1 MPLAL
6 FDLDNTLITDDS
18 DFWWGQYLVDQK
30 IVNAHEYGEKNRLF
44 FEDYERGELDID
56 QYLKFALRP
65 LSRFST
71 EQLHQWREHFIEQHI
86 RPIIAKGAPAL
97 IEKHR
102 QRGDTLMIVSATNLF
117 VTEPIA
123 ELLEIP
129 HILATEPE
137 MKEGRYTGEY
147 VGIPTFQH
155 GKVHAL
161 EHWLEQHKMN
171 LEGSTMYSDSHNDL
185 PLLNRVDHPV
195 AVNPDD
201 TLKQIAEQK
210 SWPII
215 DLRS

>member
-30 IVNAHEYGEKNRLF
+30 IVDAQEYEEKNRLF

-71 EQLHQWREHFIEQHI
+71 EQLHQWRAHFIETHI
-86 RPIIAKGAPAL
+86 RPIIANGAPAL

-123 ELLEIP
+123 ELLGIP

-137 MKEGRYTGEY
+137 MKNGRYTGDY
-147 VGIPTFQH
+147 VGTPTFQH
-155 GKVHAL
+155 GKVQAL
-161 EHWLEQHKMN
+161 EHWLRQHDMN
-171 LEGSTMYSDSHNDL
+171 LDGSTMYSDSHNDL
-185 PLLNRVDHPV
+185 PLLERVDHPV
-195 AVNPDD
+195 AVNPDE
-201 TLKQIAEQK
+201 TLRQIAEQNG
-210 SWPII
+210 WPIM
-215 DLRS
+215 DLRA

>member
-30 IVNAHEYGEKNRLF
+30 IVDAHEYEEKNRLF
-44 FEDYERGELDID
+44 FEDYERGVLDID

-65 LSRFST
+65 LSRFSI
-71 EQLHQWREHFIEQHI
+71 EQLHQWREHFIDQHI
-86 RPIIAKGAPAL
+86 RPIIAKGTPAL
-97 IEKHR
+97 IEQHR

-117 VTEPIA
+117 VTAPIA
-123 ELLEIP
+123 ELLGIP

-137 MKEGRYTGEY
+137 IKAGRYTGEY
-147 VGIPTFQH
+147 IGIPTFQH

-161 EHWLEQHKMN
+161 EHWLKQHDMD
-171 LEGSTMYSDSHNDL
+171 LHGSTMYSDSHNDL
-185 PLLNRVDHPV
+185 PLLNQVDHPV

-201 TLKQIAEQK
+201 TLKQVAEQK
-210 SWPII
+210 GWPII
-215 DLRS
+215 DLRT